1 MSLANRLA
9 AVIPARS
16 NRGCVTCHWLE
27 ELSPADRAAW
37 DAWIDERRSLTQLWE
52 IAGSDENHPLDI
64 SITGL
69 RHHVRNHHKASQ

>member
-16 NRGCVTCHWLE
+16 NRGCMTCAWLKI
-27 ELSPADRAAW
+27 LSPKDVEAFEKW
-37 DAWIDERRSLTQLWE
+37 VVEGRSITQLWE
-52 IAGSDENHPLDI
+52 VATADPDHPLQV

-69 RHHVRNHHKASQ
+69 RHHIRAHHL

>member
-16 NRGCVTCHWLE
+16 NRGCVTCARLKTLPNKDAEAFH
-27 ELSPADRAAW
+27 
-37 DAWIDERRSLTQLWE
+37 AWIADGGSITQLWE
-52 IAGSDENHPLDI
+52 VATADPDHPLQV

-69 RHHVRNHHKASQ
+69 RHHVRAHHL

>member
-16 NRGCVTCHWLE
+16 NKGCVTCAYLKDLPPKDME
-27 ELSPADRAAW
+27 AW
-37 DAWIDERRSLTQLWE
+37 NAWIRDGGSLTQLWE
-52 IAGSDENHPLDI
+52 VAVADPDRPLKV

-69 RHHVRNHHKASQ
+69 RHHIRAHHTAT

>member
-16 NRGCVTCHWLE
+16 NKGCLSCAYIKT
-27 ELSPADRAAW
+27 LSPKDLQAW
-37 DAWIDERRSLTQLWE
+37 NAWIDSGGSLSQLWE
-52 IAGSDENHPLDI
+52 VATADPDNPLEV

-69 RHHVRNHHKASQ
+69 RHHIRAHHKPT